1 MLCDNY
7 KCRLYALKGDVPMK
21 RKSVYIGLIM
31 LLAFLIS
38 LMGCHGKVPGESTQP
53 TIATA
58 ATTEPTVAATNPPE
72 TAQPETTQPETTQ
85 PETTPPETVPPETV
99 PQETTEPPREYVPQ
113 DPDTTEYPSRSIQA
127 TMTFF
132 AGMLYVNDN
141 RADALVQELPD
152 GYVYVGVTGDSGK
165 ADSIPRHAL
174 VSCHIPVL
182 TEFYGSLQEPDYIY
196 YQLDGKYRR
205 MIRAGLVENY
215 WDDSEIDPDVPENY
229 TQLFFKSLLT
239 GTFGEN
245 RYHCATYSEFDTPE
259 DVDLNYLFY
268 NGFYEERQKKLTEAE
283 EKYLISD
290 GWNKAPIGPVSNA
303 KRLPVWLLDADLQRF
318 FGISF
323 YDANGV
329 GVDQWQS
336 YWSETGSYY
345 VWRSDSI
352 GIQLK
357 VDEVVYEEDSGIY
370 TVTYTMEYGQGTKV
384 MRLRL
389 VGDTF
394 RVLSNKVK

>member
-1 MLCDNY
+1 
-7 KCRLYALKGDVPMK
+7 MK

-53 TIATA
+53 TIETEA
-58 ATTEPTVAATNPPE
+58 ATEPTVAATNPPE
-72 TAQPETTQPETTQ
+72 TAQPETTP
-85 PETTPPETVPPETV
+85 PETTPPETVSPETV
-99 PQETTEPPREYVPQ
+99 PQETTEAQREYVPQ

-141 RADALVQELPD
+141 RADAFVWELPD
-152 GYVYVGVTGDSGK
+152 GYVYIGVSSGGPS
-165 ADSIPRHAL
+165 DSIPRHPM
-174 VSCHIPVL
+174 VVCHIAEN

-215 WDDSEIDPDVPENY
+215 WDDSEIDPDVPEDY

-245 RYHCATYSEFDTPE
+245 RYHCATYSEFDRPE

-268 NGFYEERQKKLTEAE
+268 TGFYEECQKKLTEAE

-303 KRLPVWLLDADLQRF
+303 MRLPVWLLDADLQRF

-329 GVDQWQS
+329 GVDRWQS
-336 YWSETGSYY
+336 YWSETDSYY

-357 VDEVVYEEDSGIY
+357 VDEVVYEEDSSIY
-370 TVTYTMEYGQGTKV
+370 TVTYTMELYGTKV
-384 MRLRL
+384 MRLQL

>member
-1 MLCDNY
+1 
-7 KCRLYALKGDVPMK
+7 MK

-38 LMGCHGKVPGESTQP
+38 LMGCHGKVSGESTQP
-53 TIATA
+53 TIATE
-58 ATTEPTVAATNPPE
+58 ATTEPTVAATNP
-72 TAQPETTQPETTQ
+72 TETTQ

-113 DPDTTEYPSRSIQA
+113 DPDTTEYPEDSIQA

-141 RADALVQELPD
+141 RADAFVWELPD
-152 GYVYVGVTGDSGK
+152 GYVYIGVSSGGPS
-165 ADSIPRHAL
+165 DSIPRHPM
-174 VSCHIPVL
+174 VVCHIAEN
-182 TEFYGSLQEPDYIY
+182 TEFDGSLQEPDYIY

-215 WDDSEIDPDVPENY
+215 WDDSEIDPDVPEDY

-239 GTFGEN
+239 GTFGQN

-268 NGFYEERQKKLTEAE
+268 NGFYSQRQRELTEE
-283 EKYLISD
+283 EAAFLLSD
-290 GWNKAPIGPVSNA
+290 GWDKVGPVSNA

-329 GVDQWQS
+329 GVDRWQS
-336 YWSETGSYY
+336 YWPETGSYY
-345 VWRSDSI
+345 VWRADSI
-352 GIQLK
+352 GTPLK
-357 VDEVVYEEDSGIY
+357 VDEVEYDEDAGSY
-370 TVTYTMEYGQGTKV
+370 AVTYTMEYGWGTKV
-384 MRLRL
+384 MRLQL

-394 RVLSNKVK
+394 KVLSNKVK